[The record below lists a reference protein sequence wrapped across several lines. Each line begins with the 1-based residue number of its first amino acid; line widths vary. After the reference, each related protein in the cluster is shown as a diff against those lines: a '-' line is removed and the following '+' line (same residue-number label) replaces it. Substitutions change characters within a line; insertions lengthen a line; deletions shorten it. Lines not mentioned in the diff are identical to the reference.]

1 MRRFAA
7 LLVPMLLAGCGG
19 RAGAPADDW
28 PGLVVRATVDRSLVE
43 TGEDLVYTVALDWDP
58 AVSPV
63 IPEFGRDIEGL
74 RITNERLVGPEEVD
88 GRQTQAFH
96 YDLVADRPGS
106 YEIPGVEVS
115 YLDAGGER
123 GSAVTEA
130 ILIEASAPPESREG
144 EDAPDTPPIQL
155 DEQLRDIEGPQTIRD
170 PNVALWLIVAVGI
183 FLVSGTVWSWISR
196 RRWAAPPPPP
206 PPLAAHVRALR
217 ALKQLRSGGLLQRGE
232 TQTFAYELSGIF
244 RRYLERRFGFPA
256 EEWTT
261 TEILQGLPEP
271 LRAVRREGDI
281 QQVLDATDLVKYA
294 GREIGAR
301 EMERLVDVCEGLVST
316 TATDAGTLEE
326 STP

>member
-1 MRRFAA
+1 LRALVPLLA
-7 LLVPMLLAGCGG
+7 LLLLAGCGG
-19 RAGAPADDW
+19 RAKAPVDDL

-43 TGEDLVYTVALDWDP
+43 SGEDLVYTVALDWDP

-74 RITNERLVGPEEVD
+74 RITGERLVGPEEVD
-88 GRQTQAFH
+88 GRQTQTFL

-106 YEIPGVEVS
+106 YEIPGVEVT
-115 YLDAGGER
+115 YMDAEGER
-123 GSAVTEA
+123 GVAETEA
-130 ILIEASAPPESREG
+130 ILIEASAPPP
-144 EDAPDTPPIQL
+144 EDEQDADRPPIQL

-170 PNVALWLIVAVGI
+170 PNVALWLIVAVGL

-206 PPLAAHVRALR
+206 APLAAHVRALR
-217 ALKQLRSGGLLQRGE
+217 DLEQLRSEGLLQRGE

-256 EEWTT
+256 VEWTT
-261 TEILQGLPEP
+261 TEILRGLPEP

-294 GREIGAR
+294 GHEIGAG
-301 EMERLVDVCEGLVST
+301 EMERLADVCKGLVTT
-316 TATDAGTLEE
+316 TAGGEDLSEE
-326 STP
+326 SSP